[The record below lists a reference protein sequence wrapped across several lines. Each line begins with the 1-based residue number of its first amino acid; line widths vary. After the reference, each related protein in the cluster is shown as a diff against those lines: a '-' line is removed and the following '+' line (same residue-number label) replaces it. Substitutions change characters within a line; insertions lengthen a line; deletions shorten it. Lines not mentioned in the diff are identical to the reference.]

1 MAIHVGIFVEPVA
14 AINQYVCSA
23 GHRDDGRG
31 ERCDDPDNDERFLRV
46 SDDQVLSSAVV
57 DSVSLERALK
67 DVEAANARVIALTRQ
82 LLEREQHV
90 SALESEV
97 VQLKRLLDPR
107 RKMEHVFR
115 KNHSLYVIGRQA
127 KRMMGR

>member
-1 MAIHVGIFVEPVA
+1 M
-14 AINQYVCSA
+14 
-23 GHRDDGRG
+23 
-31 ERCDDPDNDERFLRV
+31 
-46 SDDQVLSSAVV
+46 SDDRVLSAATV

-82 LLEREQHV
+82 LLQSERRI
-90 SALESEV
+90 SDLESEI

-107 RKMEHVFR
+107 RRAEHIFR

-127 KRMMGR
+127 KRMLGR